1 MKYNMIG
8 LWTESTL
15 VQTRRN
21 DIVINLSNSNRL
33 QGWGEVVFS
42 IVIWEIVLRYNLL
55 DNFNWLPNLS
65 NYILAIDAKTD
76 NIAHLR
82 PTEQSTTFAS
92 GISALAVDGNPGNQ
106 CYFPRAYST
115 INLIFLFIFS
125 SETCSVTER
134 ASIDNQRW
142 WSVKL
147 PGAVNVRDVAIT
159 INHGVAFLQ
168 QFTVFVIGETFS
180 QLFGLHYFRRTTRY
194 NFKLGDISSTYI
206 FKRFQN

>member
-1 MKYNMIG
+1 MIG

-21 DIVINLSNSNRL
+21 DIVINLSYSNRL

-42 IVIWEIVLRYNLL
+42 IVIWEIVLHYNLL
-55 DNFNWLPNLS
+55 DNFNWLILLPNLS

-115 INLIFLFIFS
+115 TNLIFFYLYFPQRHVRSLKGPQLIIS
-125 SETCSVTER
+125 VGGQLNSPELSTWETWPS
-134 ASIDNQRW
+134 
-142 WSVKL
+142 
-147 PGAVNVRDVAIT
+147 P
-159 INHGVAFLQ
+159 
-168 QFTVFVIGETFS
+168 
-180 QLFGLHYFRRTTRY
+180 
-194 NFKLGDISSTYI
+194 
-206 FKRFQN
+206 